1 MGSSYSDSFDGMST
15 YMRHCYCTYLSVHLQ
30 TPLQQTV
37 LHRYNWEYL
46 AQLHHSI
53 VFSPRVFLKPG
64 LWTSENHS
72 VNSGVLKSKYS
83 MDKHLTK
90 ENRNQWIRAFFFY
103 LSSRQFW
110 DHQADGDQLDNS
122 SVSWFFLLS
131 LFLLFTGDHVVK
143 LAPVP
148 TTLLKGAHGEE

>member
-1 MGSSYSDSFDGMST
+1 MEWALIWDTVIAHISQFTSRHHCSKQFCTGIIEST
-15 YMRHCYCTYLSVHLQ
+15 LLNFTTAL
-30 TPLQQTV
+30 
-37 LHRYNWEYL
+37 
-46 AQLHHSI
+46 